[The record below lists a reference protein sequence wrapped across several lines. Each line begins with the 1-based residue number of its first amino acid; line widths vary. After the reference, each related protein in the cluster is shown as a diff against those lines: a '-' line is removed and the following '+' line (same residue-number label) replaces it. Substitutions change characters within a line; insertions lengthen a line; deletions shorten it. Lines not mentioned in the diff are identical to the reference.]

1 MCSVT
6 ETNIVYVFVAF
17 FFMKA
22 FLLLPLKYW
31 QKSIFATAVLFN
43 GISNVQN
50 TTDWCEFVSGSQL
63 ELKWERICSLAGWH
77 IVLRFQ
83 VLKKITYSV

>member
-1 MCSVT
+1 MCSVK
-6 ETNIVYVFVAF
+6 EMNIMYVFVAI

-50 TTDWCEFVSGSQL
+50 TTD
-63 ELKWERICSLAGWH
+63 
-77 IVLRFQ
+77 
-83 VLKKITYSV
+83 